1 MGCDTSEQIKSLPD
15 ESDETSKGNDEHNST
30 SQVDKQDENNQ
41 KETAEEENLS
51 ASDKPGGEVRVDQRE
66 DTTEENHEIKADEQ
80 VKEIIQG
87 NQESQEHGSKDF
99 LQRPD
104 LATEDEYWNL
114 WEAVK
119 VDDIDVVLEQIK
131 HIIKT
136 LFFD

>member
-1 MGCDTSEQIKSLPD
+1 MGCVHSEQIKSLPD
-15 ESDETSKGNDEHNST
+15 ESDKTSKGNYEHNST

-51 ASDKPGGEVRVDQRE
+51 ASDKPGGEVRVDQTE
-66 DTTEENHEIKADEQ
+66 DTTKDNHESKADDQ

-119 VDDIDVVLEQIK
+119 VDDIDVVIGANQA
-131 HIIKT
+131 HIKT
-136 LFFD
+136 T